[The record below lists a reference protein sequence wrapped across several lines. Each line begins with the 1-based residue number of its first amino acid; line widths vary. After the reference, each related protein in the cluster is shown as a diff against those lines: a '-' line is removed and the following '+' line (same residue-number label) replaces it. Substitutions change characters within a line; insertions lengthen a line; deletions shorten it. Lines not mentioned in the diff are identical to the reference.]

1 MTAAE
6 FFDWW
11 RTQLSELV
19 PATLRGSWHSA
30 QTTVAVDIGGGKVEL
45 SASPA
50 KTTTAIDLHAND
62 EEAQKTLAQSFLAQL
77 PGVPQ
82 RIRITL
88 PPDEYLVQRLSLP
101 RAAQGHL
108 NEAVGYQLP
117 QLTPFAADQLLYACG
132 EVPGS
137 APDGQISVWLVA
149 IPRQRIS
156 RALAL
161 IGQLP
166 PDGPLP
172 LRAPP
177 PPDERLVVSWPIRE
191 TETSP
196 RRRVRLAWAGLA
208 VLWVAVLGIHLNN
221 RQQTQETLDLTRDG
235 LRARAIEVSRLR
247 DRLDSTESQMSWLSQ
262 RRQERVSLLML
273 LDTLT
278 RQLDDQTWL
287 QGLELRG
294 RRLNLRGIS
303 SSPATLLETLEA
315 SELLR
320 NVRFEAAI
328 TRDGRGQGDRF
339 NISARLEAPVQ
350 DGGT

>member
-30 QTTVAVDIGGGKVEL
+30 KTTVAVGVGSGKVEF
-45 SASPA
+45 SAPPA
-50 KTTTAIDLHAND
+50 KTTTAIDLYGTD
-62 EEAQKTLAQSFLAQL
+62 EDTQTALAQNFLTRL

-82 RIRITL
+82 RIRLTL
-88 PPDEYLVQRLSLP
+88 LPNEYLVQKLTLP
-101 RAAQGHL
+101 RAAKGHL
-108 NEAVGYQLP
+108 TEAVGYQLP
-117 QLTPFAADQLLYACG
+117 QLTPFTADQLLYACG
-132 EVPGS
+132 EAPGS
-137 APDGQISVWLVA
+137 STDGQISVWLVA

-161 IGQLP
+161 IGQSP

-191 TETSP
+191 TEASP
-196 RRRVRLAWAGLA
+196 RRRMRLAWAGLA
-208 VLWVAVLGIHLNN
+208 ILWVAVLGIHLHN
-221 RQQTQETLDLTRDG
+221 RQQAQDTLDLTRDG
-235 LRARAIEVSRLR
+235 LRARAIEVSHLR
-247 DRLDSTESQMSWLSQ
+247 DRLDNTESQMNWLSQ
-262 RRQERVSLLML
+262 RRQRGISLLML

-278 RQLDDQTWL
+278 QQLDDRTWL

-294 RRLNLRGIS
+294 QRLNLRGIS

-315 SELLR
+315 SKVLQ

-339 NISARLEAPVQ
+339 NISAKLESPVQ

>member
-30 QTTVAVDIGGGKVEL
+30 KTTVALKIGGGRVEL
-45 SASPA
+45 GAPPA
-50 KTTTAIDLHAND
+50 NTTTAINLHGGD
-62 EEAQKTLAQSFLAQL
+62 EGAQTALAQGFLSRL

-82 RIRITL
+82 RIRLTL
-88 PPDEYLVQRLSLP
+88 APEEYLVRRLILP

-117 QLTPFAADQLLYACG
+117 QLTPFTTDQLFYACG
-132 EVPGS
+132 E
-137 APDGQISVWLVA
+137 APDSPADGQVSVWLVA
-149 IPRQRIS
+149 IPRQRIQ

-172 LRAPP
+172 IRAPP
-177 PPDERLVVSWPIRE
+177 EPGEQLVVSWPIQD
-191 TETSP
+191 TAASP
-196 RRRVRLAWAGLA
+196 RRRMRVAWTGLA
-208 VLWVAVLGIHLNN
+208 VLWVAVLGIHMQN
-221 RQQTQETLDLTRDG
+221 RQQAQETLDLTRDG
-235 LRARAIEVSRLR
+235 LRARAIEVARLR
-247 DRLDSTESQMSWLSQ
+247 DRLDSTKSQINWLSQ
-262 RRQERVSLLML
+262 RKKNRVSLLVL
-273 LDTLT
+273 LDELT
-278 RQLDDQTWL
+278 QQLDDQTWL

-294 RRLNLRGIS
+294 QRLTLRGIS

-315 SELLR
+315 SELLK

-339 NISARLEAPVQ
+339 NISAILERPVQ

>member
-11 RTQLSELV
+11 RAQLGELV
-19 PATLRGSWHSA
+19 PAALRGSWHSA
-30 QTTVAVDIGGGKVEL
+30 QTTVAVDIGGGKVEF
-45 SASPA
+45 SAPPA
-50 KTTTAIDLHAND
+50 KTTTAIKLHTED
-62 EEAQKTLAQSFLAQL
+62 EDVQAALAQSFLSQL
-77 PGVPQ
+77 TGVPQ
-82 RIRITL
+82 RIRLTL
-88 PPDEYLVQRLSLP
+88 PPGEYLVQKLTLP

-117 QLTPFAADQLLYACG
+117 QLTPFTADQLLYACG
-132 EVPGS
+132 EVTGS
-137 APDGQISVWLVA
+137 SSDGQISVWLVA
-149 IPRQRIS
+149 IPRQPVS

-161 IGQLP
+161 IGQLS

-177 PPDERLVVSWPIRE
+177 APDERLVVSWPIRE
-191 TETSP
+191 SATSP
-196 RRRVRLAWAGLA
+196 RRRMRLAWIGLA
-208 VLWVAVLGIHLNN
+208 VLWVAVLAIHLQN
-221 RQQTQETLDLTRDG
+221 RQQDQETLDLTRDG
-235 LRARAIEVSRLR
+235 LRARATEVSRLR
-247 DRLDSTESQMSWLSQ
+247 DRLDSTESQMNWLSQ
-262 RRQERVSLLML
+262 HRQGGVSLLML
-273 LDTLT
+273 LDKLT

-294 RRLNLRGIS
+294 QRLTLRGIS

-339 NISARLEAPVQ
+339 NISARLESPVQ
-350 DGGT
+350 DGGI

>member
-1 MTAAE
+1 MNTAE

-11 RTQLSELV
+11 RTRLGELI

-30 QTTVAVDIGGGKVEL
+30 KTTVALKISGNRVEL
-45 SASPA
+45 SAPPA
-50 KTTTAIDLHAND
+50 KTATTLELRAGDD
-62 EEAQKTLAQSFLAQL
+62 SAQNGLAKDFLSRL

-82 RIRITL
+82 RIRLTL
-88 PPDEYLVQRLSLP
+88 AAEEYLVRQLTLP

-117 QLTPFAADQLLYACG
+117 QLTPFTADQLLYACG
-132 EVPGS
+132 EASDSS
-137 APDGQISVWLVA
+137 ADGQISVWLVA

-161 IGQLP
+161 VGQQP
-166 PDGPLP
+166 PDGALP

-177 PPDERLVVSWPIRE
+177 GPNEQLVVSWPIRE
-191 TETSP
+191 SAASP
-196 RRRVRLAWAGLA
+196 RRRMRLAWTGLA
-208 VLWVAVLGIHLNN
+208 VLWLVVLGIHMHN
-221 RQQTQETLDLTRDG
+221 RQQTQVALDQTRNE
-235 LRARAIEVSRLR
+235 LRARAIEVASLR
-247 DRLDSTESQMSWLSQ
+247 DRLDNTRSQMTWLSQ
-262 RRQERVSLLML
+262 RRQRGSSLLML

-278 RQLDDQTWL
+278 QQLDDRTWL

-294 RRLNLRGIS
+294 QRLTLRGIS

-315 SELLR
+315 SRLLQ

-339 NISARLEAPVQ
+339 NISAQLERAVEG
-350 DGGT
+350 GGT